1 MATASTTFKSLLS
14 MLSLGAIRTQPKPAV
29 RRTAEI
35 AAAQIIDEEQAFIAS
50 IADLTPEEQ
59 TKRVERRDWYKRLA
73 QRQAIADVEYRAAQ
87 YLGNSGLR

>member
-14 MLSLGAIRTQPKPAV
+14 MLSLGAVRIQPELTV

-35 AAAQIIDEEQAFIAS
+35 AAAHVIDDEQTFFAS
-50 IADLTPEEQ
+50 IAELTPEEQ
-59 TKRVERRDWYKRLA
+59 TKRIERHDWYKRLA